1 MANWKKVI
9 VSGSQASLA
18 GLSGSLLTDGK
29 LLFGSGTGIGAIT
42 SAANISVN
50 AQGDLVANI
59 TGSLKG
65 NADTA
70 TAVSSALSQGNG
82 ITAFSFDGS
91 AVKTV
96 AVKAIDSVSANVQP
110 VTVTGAGVGFNVD
123 LIDGTG
129 LSAAAGVLNVS
140 GLTTTEIA
148 AATLIDSTETFAAS
162 DDTTIPTVLSVK
174 NYVDALDTNVVGDL
188 SVGTRTAATLDIDT
202 TNGNNVSI
210 PAFTSTL
217 AGLITPALSASIAA
231 NVLKA
236 TNVVGNLSIDNRTGT
251 TLDVATSNGTDVTIP
266 AASTTEAGL
275 LTVAVSASIALNSAK
290 LTNVDTA
297 TNLSEGTATTTTVD
311 VDSSDGNNATLAAAS
326 TSRAGLL
333 TKAGFDAIAAN
344 TAKTV
349 GGTTNEIEVTEDP
362 TGTFTVGL
370 PDSVTITDALT
381 VNGNVILGNAT
392 SDTVTINGDLT
403 VLGDTTTLSTT
414 NLLVEDK
421 FILLASG
428 STADSDG
435 GIIID
440 GGDSNGEGFIYDAS
454 AGNVTDAGRWG
465 FQSQMGDTDAVSA
478 PVAFASA
485 VVVGADNV
493 LPASTNR
500 YTAKGNMFIAA
511 NQDIFIY
518 S

>member
-29 LLFGSGTGIGAIT
+29 LLFAQGDEGAIT

-59 TGSLKG
+59 TGSLNG

-82 ITAFSFDGS
+82 ITDFSFDGS

-96 AVKAIDSVSANVQP
+96 TVKALASLVGQVQP
-110 VTVTGAGVGFNVD
+110 VTVTSDGVGFDVSQ
-123 LIDGTG
+123 IVGVG
-129 LSAAAGVLNVS
+129 LTSADGVLGVA
-140 GLTTTEIA
+140 GLTTTEFHA
-148 AATLIDSTETFAAS
+148 DTLIDSSETFTAAA
-162 DDTTIPTVLSVK
+162 DDSIPTVKAVK
-174 NYVDALDTNVVGDL
+174 AYVDALDTNVVGNLTVD
-188 SVGTRTAATLDIDT
+188 TRTAVALNIATS
-202 TNGNNVSI
+202 NGTSATI

-217 AGLITPALSASIAA
+217 AGLMTPALSASIAA

-236 TNVVGNLSIDNRTGT
+236 TNVVGDLSVGTRATT
-251 TLDVATSNGTDVTIP
+251 TLDIDTTNGNSVSIP
-266 AASTTEAGL
+266 AFTSTQAGL
-275 LTVAVSASIALNSAK
+275 ITPALSASIAANVLK
-290 LTNVDTA
+290 DTNVSTSLGYTA
-297 TNLSEGTATTTTVD
+297 AVSNGTVT
-311 VDSSDGNNATLAAAS
+311 SDGSSAVIPLADG
-326 TSRAGLL
+326 TNAGLM
-333 TKAGFDAIAAN
+333 TAAEKSAIAAN
-344 TAKTV
+344 SLKTV
-349 GGTTNEIEVTEDP
+349 QGTNLEVEVSHD
-362 TGTFTVGL
+362 TGVFTVGL

-381 VNGNVILGNAT
+381 VNGNVILGNAE

-454 AGNVTDAGRWG
+454 AGNTTDAGRWG

-493 LPASTNR
+493 VPAGTNR

-511 NQDIFIY
+511 NEDIFIY